1 MSEVRASYLD
11 LHQRG
16 ELRRRTE
23 AALARLERCEVCPR
37 GCAVDRLQDQRS
49 FCGVGRRALLSS
61 AGPHFGEEAPLTGW
75 RGSGTLFF
83 AGCNLSCSFC
93 QNYDISHLR
102 QGTEVEARELAGAM
116 LAVQQMGCHNL
127 NLVTPTHV
135 TPQVL
140 EALCLAA
147 EDGLRIPIVYNCGGY
162 ESLETL
168 ELLDGVVDIYM
179 PDFKYADSEVAA
191 RYSDAPDYPDVARAA
206 LREMFRQVGDLTLDQ
221 RGVATRGLLVR
232 HLVLPRGQAGTA
244 EVVRFLAREL
254 SPRTY
259 LNVMAQYRPCGEIH
273 GDERLGRRPT
283 GPELAEA
290 VELARA
296 AGLTRLD

>member
-1 MSEVRASYLD
+1 
-11 LHQRG
+11 
-16 ELRRRTE
+16 
-23 AALARLERCEVCPR
+23 
-37 GCAVDRLQDQRS
+37 
-49 FCGVGRRALLSS
+49 
-61 AGPHFGEEAPLTGW
+61 
-75 RGSGTLFF
+75 
-83 AGCNLSCSFC
+83 
-93 QNYDISHLR
+93 
-102 QGTEVEARELAGAM
+102 
-116 LAVQQMGCHNL
+116 
-127 NLVTPTHV
+127 
-135 TPQVL
+135 
-140 EALCLAA
+140 
-147 EDGLRIPIVYNCGGY
+147 
-162 ESLETL
+162 
-168 ELLDGVVDIYM
+168 
-179 PDFKYADSEVAA
+179 
-191 RYSDAPDYPDVARAA
+191 
-206 LREMFRQVGDLTLDQ
+206 MFRQVGDLTLDQ